1 MKNLETRMWRFA
13 IDDAGDLWL
22 VADAETSVL
31 GADGLDGMLGL
42 LSTYVDETWESVIRM
57 GFDVPDGMRVSG
69 PPPPGA

>member
-1 MKNLETRMWRFA
+1 
-13 IDDAGDLWL
+13 

-69 PPPPGA
+69 PPARSD